1 MISKILRYMRRTANL
16 NQQEL
21 AKKMNV
27 APTTISGYETDYSQP
42 RFDIIEEIADKCGF
56 DVEFINRK
64 TKQVITTKNIDREEI

>member
-1 MISKILRYMRRTANL
+1 MRRTANL

-21 AKKMNV
+21 AKEINV

-42 RFDIIEEIADKCGF
+42 KFDIIEEIADKCGF

-64 TKQVITTKNIDREEI
+64 TKQVITTKNID